1 MKITNKEMT
10 ELEKISYD
18 IASYVTHEHNKH
30 DIRSL
35 REFIENRI
43 QESKLNKTNGIHNVS
58 ESFYSDLRNKFFKER
73 GGGNG
78 EEGSARPRD
87 RAGGGGRPHS
97 SGRSAVRTK
106 DFKPRIFCQG
116 HHGFKC

>member
-10 ELEKISYD
+10 ELEEISYD

-43 QESKLNKTNGIHNVS
+43 QESELNKTNDIHDVMCSCCKSNKATICDKCNSDMCVS
-58 ESFYSDLRNKFFKER
+58 
-73 GGGNG
+73 
-78 EEGSARPRD
+78 A
-87 RAGGGGRPHS
+87 AGHN
-97 SGRSAVRTK
+97 
-106 DFKPRIFCQG
+106 
-116 HHGFKC
+116 

>member
-18 IASYVTHEHNKH
+18 IACYVTHEHNKH

-43 QESKLNKTNGIHNVS
+43 QESELNKNNDIHNVS
-58 ESFYSDLRNKFFKER
+58 DFFSFSSYLDNHCTYFDNTHE
-73 GGGNG
+73 GNVYT
-78 EEGSARPRD
+78 
-87 RAGGGGRPHS
+87 H
-97 SGRSAVRTK
+97 VTK
-106 DFKPRIFCQG
+106 QG
-116 HHGFKC
+116 LFTEQEVYDMWLNNR

>member
-18 IASYVTHEHNKH
+18 ISSYVTHEHNKH

-43 QESKLNKTNGIHNVS
+43 QESELNKTNDIHSVS
-58 ESFYSDLRNKFFKER
+58 KPLPKGVNIVTAKSPQGFEFDQIDYDNWLESDIDDL
-73 GGGNG
+73 
-78 EEGSARPRD
+78 D
-87 RAGGGGRPHS
+87 
-97 SGRSAVRTK
+97 
-106 DFKPRIFCQG
+106 DFLEQELC
-116 HHGFKC
+116 